1 MSFPRCLSLRWITSA
16 LLIGLLS
23 AAAVSAEEQKKFR
36 IGYFESGYSSIYDNT
51 WGAFKAALA
60 EAGWG
65 ERVEFPE
72 DAHISPGRS
81 PEQRKQWFPKAKEL
95 IERGDLDL
103 IFSAGTDAT
112 SVLINVNDGKTPII
126 AGGVSDAVKSGFV
139 ASAQNSGIDNFTV
152 RIVPGR
158 YERMFRIFHDEVG
171 FQKLGLLYV
180 DTENDRVYANVRDA
194 EVVAAER
201 GFEIVSYK
209 IPPTRTAEECMT
221 GLKTLAKQGIEAFYI
236 PSLTCFEWAKYDVKK
251 YLDFLADNGIASF
264 ARQGSEDVHA
274 GALMGFSTVDYSSRG
289 RFLANNAIK
298 ILEGAKARSLPM
310 IDDAPPKIALNL
322 EVAKR
327 LGFDLSF
334 EILGASDEIYQ
345 DIVLPE
351 NRMVP

>member
-1 MSFPRCLSLRWITSA
+1 MRLLRSRSWRLLAGACAVLLASMS
-16 LLIGLLS
+16 
-23 AAAVSAEEQKKFR
+23 AVSAEEKKFR

-51 WGAFKAALA
+51 WNALKAALA
-60 EAGWG
+60 EAGWLD
-65 ERVEFPE
+65 RIEFPQ

-81 PEQRKQWFPKAKEL
+81 LAEREKWFSKAKAL
-95 IERGDLDL
+95 MEREDLDL
-103 IFSAGTDAT
+103 VFSAGTDAT
-112 SVLINVNDGKTPII
+112 SIIINVNNGKTPII
-126 AGGVSDAVKSGFV
+126 AGGVSDAVQSGFV
-139 ASAQNSGIDNFTV
+139 ASAKNSGIDNFAV

-171 FQKLGLLYV
+171 FQKLGLLYA
-180 DTENDRVYANVRDA
+180 DTPNDRVYANVQDA
-194 EVVAAER
+194 EAVAAER
-201 GFEIVSYK
+201 GFEIIRYK
-209 IPPTRTAEECMT
+209 IAPTRTAEECMS
-221 GLKTLAKQGIEAFYI
+221 GLKTLAEQGIDAFYI

-251 YLDFLADNGIASF
+251 HLDFLVDNGIPSF

-289 RFLANNAIK
+289 RFLADMVIK
-298 ILEGAKARSLPM
+298 VLQGAEAGSLKM

-322 EVAKR
+322 DVAQR

-351 NRMVP
+351 NRLVP